1 MRVYIKVPKNVTS
14 KLGNN
19 ETVEAITD
27 FDNPYSKEAYQ
38 ALATLSGPPNFFFG
52 LDNRIDSILSLSND
66 NNIDTLALDVPDNE
80 LYAMY
85 YYDFSALILDYAEG
99 NLENI
104 KRYQPSLLQ
113 PLKSLVNQPGNPIQF
128 IFKEIRPE
136 MLVKYLT
143 H

>member
-1 MRVYIKVPKNVTS
+1 MRVYIKVPKSVTD
-14 KLGNN
+14 KLANN

-38 ALATLSGPPNFFFG
+38 ALVTLTGLPNFFFG
-52 LDNRIDSILSLSND
+52 LGSHIESILSLSND
-66 NNIDTLALDVPDNE
+66 NNVETLALEVPNNE
-80 LYAMY
+80 LHAMY
-85 YYDFSALILDYAEG
+85 YYDFSALILDYEEG

-113 PLKSLVNQPGNPIQF
+113 PLESLVNQPGNPIQF